1 MMNSIQPNQYFA
13 IKKHVQHLINT
24 YHSVNDQETIQTIQ
38 AVTLEKIDQLV
49 PEANPVIADLKK
61 FILDQTLTRAKT
73 EAYFETVKENVAPF
87 QQPSNK
93 QVEKTFRKVKKLKL
107 PAWDTLDLREHSYVG
122 WNDPGSQKKFILY
135 YREGKLHSLS
145 GQLSPTIIKNVCT
158 LCQKVSSV
166 SMFLATTKSSGD
178 GTYTKK
184 GNYLCAD
191 SEQCNRQLHDM
202 EHFYKFVDQMK

>member
-107 PAWDTLDLREHSYVG
+107 PAWDRSIC
-122 WNDPGSQKKFILY
+122 GSIRMSAGTIPAAKRNLSFITV
-135 YREGKLHSLS
+135 RVSC
-145 GQLSPTIIKNVCT
+145 IVCR
-158 LCQKVSSV
+158 
-166 SMFLATTKSSGD
+166 
-178 GTYTKK
+178 
-184 GNYLCAD
+184 GN
-191 SEQCNRQLHDM
+191 
-202 EHFYKFVDQMK
+202 